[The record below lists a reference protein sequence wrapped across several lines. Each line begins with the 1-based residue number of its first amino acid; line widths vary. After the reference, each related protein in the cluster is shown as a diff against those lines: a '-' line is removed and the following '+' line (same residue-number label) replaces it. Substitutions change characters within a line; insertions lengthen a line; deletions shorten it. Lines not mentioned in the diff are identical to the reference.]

1 MQSSSTLYGYNQVW
15 RVLNKRRKQVASGK
29 LGPVKLKGRTNEVLP
44 AGQKTIVE
52 GYMVQSAL
60 VGSETWALLEQPSES
75 VLPGGVFVDNCLIT
89 LPRSS
94 PFKVPVSLRNETDH
108 DIILPNNCI
117 VAELI
122 IPHKLIDNPCMREE
136 KQAAANCSSQQERTS
151 DPKLQFDFG
160 QSPLSAN
167 WRERIVQKLNSFSD
181 VFSQHDL
188 DFGHATKIKHH
199 IKLKDETPFKQR
211 ARPIHPRDFEA
222 VKKHLRTLVDAGIIR
237 ESESSFASPIVV
249 VRKKNGDVRLCVD
262 YRKLNVQTIR
272 DAYALPNLE
281 ESFSA
286 LAGSQWFSVMDLKSG
301 YYQVEMEEEDKPKTA
316 FTCPLGFWEFN
327 RMPQGIT
334 NAPSTFQRLMERC
347 MGDIHLKEVLVFLDD
362 LIVYSD
368 SLEEHE
374 SRLIS
379 VLGRLREY
387 GLKLSLDK
395 CKFFQTEVR
404 YLGHIVSR
412 EGVKT
417 DPEKIRALKTWPRP
431 QNLKELKSFLGFSG
445 YYRRFIKDYSKIV
458 KPLTNLTAGYPPQR
472 KGSKV
477 ATKGQYLNTKEPFA
491 ERWSREC
498 HEAFKTIID
507 KLTSAPILGFADSEL
522 PYTLHTDAS
531 TTGLGAALYQEQDG
545 QTRVIAYA
553 SRGLSRSESRY
564 PAHKLEFLALKWAI
578 VDKFHDYLYGS
589 QFTVVTDNNPLT
601 YLLTT
606 AKLDAAS
613 YRWLAALSTFTF
625 NIKYRAGK
633 HNMDAD
639 GLSRR
644 PQDVLEDDGVSE
656 SESQQIQQFTSHLL
670 TSSRPLREIA
680 RETVEATCHK
690 HYINQNC
697 EQNSYLGYVE
707 SLTMQSSAVPASFE
721 EQDIECGVS
730 LLQKYSQVDL
740 KKLQREDPI
749 ISQVIELLQSEERL
763 HTSLKGN
770 SPDLQLMLR
779 EWDRFRLKN
788 ELLYRTRMS
797 DGLTI
802 FQLVLP
808 EVVRPLVLQKL
819 HDDMGHLGI
828 ERTLDLV
835 RSRFYW
841 PRMSLEVERKIKT
854 CERCVRRKTQ
864 PNKAA
869 PLVNICT
876 TRPMELVCMDFL
888 SLEPDSRNTKDILV
902 ITDHFTKYAVAI
914 PTKDQKAVTV
924 AKCLWDQFL
933 THYGFPER
941 LHSDQGRDFESHV
954 IKELC
959 TLTNIRKV
967 RTSPYHPRGNPVE
980 RFNRTLLSMLGT
992 LQDKDKTHWRDYV
1005 KPLTHA
1011 YNCTKNDVTGFSPY
1025 ELMFGRQ
1032 PRLPVDIAFGLP
1044 VKDGNTPSHSQYVKN
1059 LKARLEHSYKIAI
1072 QNARKVAEK
1081 NKKRFDKVIRESTLE
1096 IGDRVLVRNLRL
1108 RNKHKLADRWESTIY
1123 IVTRRMGDLPVYS
1136 VKPENADEPVRTLH
1150 RDHLLPCGFLAEME
1164 DKENIVVPVKKPRT
1178 RQECVQSDKPDSDEE
1193 EDYWQHVFITPTPAR
1208 EESCE
1213 VPSNPTVSNHSVGN
1227 DGPEKIP
1234 FPHAPGLSR
1243 KEPSFPA
1250 KNVVESQCDDTVS
1263 VNQFKDGAEYLSNS
1277 PSVRVNEGD
1286 SFETTVSRRIENSP
1300 ELPVEPDSPVQN
1312 SPLDTSVDEQT
1323 SEVMEPEKNAEISPD
1338 ESSSECPVRRSER
1351 TRRRPG
1357 LFNYPTLGKPII
1369 SFAQTLLEG
1378 FHKAIIDTLMET
1390 QDITLRNPMISTC
1403 DVV

>member
-1 MQSSSTLYGYNQVW
+1 MLKQLIGEKCTAVVQVFGKDCNCLLDTGSQVTTVAQSFYNNYLLDQPIQPINQLLAVEGANGQLVPYLGYIEVSIKFPKEFIYSEPEIYTLALVVPDVSSSSEVPLLIGTNTLDAINEQCSNQSNMQSSSTLYGYDQVW

-29 LGPVKLKGRTNEVLP
+29 LGPVKLKGRTNEEDLP

-89 LPRSS
+89 LLRSS

-249 VRKKNGDVRLCVD
+249 VRKKNGDVCLCVD

-286 LAGSQWFSVMDLKSG
+286 LAGLQWFSVMDLKSG

-334 NAPSTFQRLMERC
+334 NAPSTFQHLMERC

-498 HEAFKTIID
+498 HEAFKTVID
-507 KLTSAPILGFADSEL
+507 KLTSAPIFGFADSEL

-531 TTGLGAALYQEQDG
+531 TTGLGAVLYQEQDG

-788 ELLYRTRMS
+788 
-797 DGLTI
+797 
-802 FQLVLP
+802 
-808 EVVRPLVLQKL
+808 
-819 HDDMGHLGI
+819 
-828 ERTLDLV
+828 
-835 RSRFYW
+835 
-841 PRMSLEVERKIKT
+841 
-854 CERCVRRKTQ
+854 
-864 PNKAA
+864 
-869 PLVNICT
+869 
-876 TRPMELVCMDFL
+876 
-888 SLEPDSRNTKDILV
+888 
-902 ITDHFTKYAVAI
+902 
-914 PTKDQKAVTV
+914 
-924 AKCLWDQFL
+924 
-933 THYGFPER
+933 
-941 LHSDQGRDFESHV
+941 
-954 IKELC
+954 
-959 TLTNIRKV
+959 
-967 RTSPYHPRGNPVE
+967 
-980 RFNRTLLSMLGT
+980 
-992 LQDKDKTHWRDYV
+992 
-1005 KPLTHA
+1005 
-1011 YNCTKNDVTGFSPY
+1011 
-1025 ELMFGRQ
+1025 
-1032 PRLPVDIAFGLP
+1032 
-1044 VKDGNTPSHSQYVKN
+1044 
-1059 LKARLEHSYKIAI
+1059 
-1072 QNARKVAEK
+1072 
-1081 NKKRFDKVIRESTLE
+1081 
-1096 IGDRVLVRNLRL
+1096 
-1108 RNKHKLADRWESTIY
+1108 
-1123 IVTRRMGDLPVYS
+1123 
-1136 VKPENADEPVRTLH
+1136 
-1150 RDHLLPCGFLAEME
+1150 
-1164 DKENIVVPVKKPRT
+1164 
-1178 RQECVQSDKPDSDEE
+1178 
-1193 EDYWQHVFITPTPAR
+1193 
-1208 EESCE
+1208 
-1213 VPSNPTVSNHSVGN
+1213 
-1227 DGPEKIP
+1227 
-1234 FPHAPGLSR
+1234 
-1243 KEPSFPA
+1243 
-1250 KNVVESQCDDTVS
+1250 
-1263 VNQFKDGAEYLSNS
+1263 
-1277 PSVRVNEGD
+1277 
-1286 SFETTVSRRIENSP
+1286 
-1300 ELPVEPDSPVQN
+1300 
-1312 SPLDTSVDEQT
+1312 
-1323 SEVMEPEKNAEISPD
+1323 
-1338 ESSSECPVRRSER
+1338 
-1351 TRRRPG
+1351 
-1357 LFNYPTLGKPII
+1357 
-1369 SFAQTLLEG
+1369 
-1378 FHKAIIDTLMET
+1378 
-1390 QDITLRNPMISTC
+1390 
-1403 DVV
+1403 